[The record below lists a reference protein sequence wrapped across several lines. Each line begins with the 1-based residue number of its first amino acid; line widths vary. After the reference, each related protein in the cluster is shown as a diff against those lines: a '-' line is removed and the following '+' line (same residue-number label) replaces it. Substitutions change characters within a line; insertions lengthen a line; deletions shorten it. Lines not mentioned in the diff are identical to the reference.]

1 MQESVRLFVKCCAES
16 MHCKGPIYE
25 FGSLQVSGQED
36 YADMREYFR
45 GLEYVGCDMRAG
57 VGVDRI
63 ENLEEGV
70 SLADN
75 TASVVLCLET
85 IEHTFDVFKA
95 VEEMKRVLKTDE
107 GAVLIISSVF
117 DFGIHSYPFDY
128 WRFTPECFA
137 RLMAGFDV
145 VMVLTQGD
153 PASPRSVFGIGV
165 RTINRDQWKDV
176 FSSIAGKFQMEIKK
190 VMGHDMSARAKL
202 KMAFYRAFQ
211 KKKYRSKT
219 NKAKVVWSIRESS

>member
-1 MQESVRLFVKCCAES
+1 VQESVRLFVKCCAES
-16 MHCKGPIYE
+16 MQCKSPIYE
-25 FGSLQVSGQED
+25 FGSLQVSGQEG
-36 YADMREYFR
+36 YADMRQYFR

-57 VGVDRI
+57 DGVDRI

-85 IEHTFDVFKA
+85 MEHTFNVFKA
-95 VEEMKRVLKTDE
+95 VEEMKRVLRTDE

-128 WRFTPECFA
+128 WRFTPECFE
-137 RLMAGFDV
+137 RLMVGFDV
-145 VMVLTQGD
+145 FMVLAQGD
-153 PASPRSVFGIGV
+153 PTSPRSVFGIGV
-165 RTINRDQWKDV
+165 RTNNRDKWRDV
-176 FSSIAGKFQMEIKK
+176 LSSIAGKVQMEIKK
-190 VMGHDMSARAKL
+190 FMGHDTSARAKL
-202 KMAFYRAFQ
+202 KMAFYRAFR
-211 KKKYRSKT
+211 KKKYRSKI